1 MEQAKEDPCH
11 QNSNWDGEW
20 QKVGLLLVRFNHVDL
35 HSKPGKQPW
44 VEPHAVL
51 DLALLVLQQ
60 PRKQRR
66 RLSEVIRLY
75 TDGSINLQING
86 LVKRVL
92 E

>member
-1 MEQAKEDPCH
+1 MPVARMARGMVIDRNLDSSLYDSTMLIWVPIQ
-11 QNSNWDGEW
+11 
-20 QKVGLLLVRFNHVDL
+20 V
-35 HSKPGKQPW
+35 W
-44 VEPHAVL
+44 VESEAVL

-66 RLSEVIRLY
+66 RLPQVIRLY